1 MSAVL
6 KRFIEAEARLKQAQL
21 DYEKMQSDPKFQR
34 AMEVKEKLHAL
45 QEEYQMSADE
55 MVALIKPEAVDES
68 APKASSTRQKRR
80 MKKYVN
86 PHTNEVIETRGGNH
100 KGLKEWKKEYGEEE
114 VESWGGFIE

>member
-21 DYEKMQSDPKFQR
+21 DYEKMQKDPKFQI

-45 QEEYQMSADE
+45 QDEYEMSADE
-55 MVALIKPEAVDES
+55 MVALIKPEAIEEP
-68 APKASSTRQKRR
+68 APKEAGTRQKRR
-80 MKKYVN
+80 LKRYVN

-100 KGLKEWKKEYGEEE
+100 KGVKEWKTEYGEEE
-114 VESWGGFIE
+114 VDSWGEFIE

>member
-45 QEEYQMSADE
+45 QEEYEMSADE
-55 MVALIKPEAVDES
+55 MVALIKPEAVEEPE
-68 APKASSTRQKRR
+68 PKATSNRR
-80 MKKYVN
+80 PRRLKKYTN
-86 PHTNEVIETRGGNH
+86 PHTGEVIETRGGNH
-100 KGLKEWKKEYGEEE
+100 KGLKEWRDQYGDE
-114 VESWGGFIE
+114 VDNWGGFVE